1 MVEKIISKK
10 EIIRIPLHIEGL
22 DSQIEGGIPE
32 GHVILVAGTSGS
44 MKSSVVFNNLFH
56 EAKKGKNSLFISL
69 EQSASS
75 LMKHMINLDFKLEDV
90 NIEIV
95 GSKVSEYKEIVKNT
109 KNSKKGTIII
119 SDLGALRKELKG
131 TKIGEGGDWL
141 TVVFNILKVAKKE
154 INIELFVLDSLN
166 ALYVLSNYTDSRS
179 KLYHMFERLRDFK
192 VTSYLV
198 SEMPTNKTKFSEYG
212 IEDYLSDGI
221 IMLEMKEFERK
232 VIRQIAVV
240 KMRATLI
247 NTDIFSLVFEN
258 GKFKALYGGRNPL
271 V

>member
-1 MVEKIISKK
+1 MAENIINKK
-10 EIIRIPLHIEGL
+10 EIVRVPLHVDGL

-44 MKSSVVFNNLFH
+44 MKSSLVFNNIYN
-56 EAKKGKNSLFISL
+56 EAKQGKNSLYISL
-69 EQSASS
+69 EQSATS
-75 LMKHMINLDFKLEDV
+75 LMKHMANLDYDLEEV
-90 NIEIV
+90 NIEII
-95 GSKVSEYKEIVKNT
+95 GSKVSRFKEIMKNT

-119 SDLGALRKELKG
+119 SDLGALRKELRG
-131 TKIGEGGDWL
+131 TKVGEGGDWL

-154 INIELFVLDSLN
+154 LNIELFALDSLN
-166 ALYVLSNYTDSRS
+166 ALYVLSTYTDSRT
-179 KLYHMFERLRDFK
+179 KLYHMFERLRDFQ

-198 SEMPTNKTKFSEYG
+198 SEMPTDKSKFSEYG

-240 KMRATLI
+240 KMRATQI
-247 NTDIFSLVFEN
+247 NTDIFSLVFEK